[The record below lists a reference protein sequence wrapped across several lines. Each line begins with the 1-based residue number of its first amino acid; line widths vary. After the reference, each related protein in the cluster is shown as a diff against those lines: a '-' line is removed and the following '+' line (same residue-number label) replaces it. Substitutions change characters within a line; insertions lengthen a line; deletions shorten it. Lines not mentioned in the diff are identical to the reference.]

1 MKLHQLERFTDY
13 SCGVICLLMVALQI
27 SSYLC
32 DTDSPLNGGS
42 FFNINLV
49 NFCLTFGAFLIFIY
63 FVWKRRKYEK
73 YMRSIFLKE
82 PIQILKNPCSD
93 GFYPSEIKP
102 TLFRVKLL
110 DLLET
115 HGLKGRCLTIWIDD
129 GGHMAL
135 ALD

>member
-1 MKLHQLERFTDY
+1 MKRHQIEKFTDY
-13 SCGVICLLMVALQI
+13 SCGALCILMVAIQI
-27 SSYLC
+27 SRYLC
-32 DTDSPLNGGS
+32 DPDSPLNGGS
-42 FFNINLV
+42 FFNIKLV
-49 NFCLTFGAFLIFIY
+49 AIGLTFGSFMVFIY
-63 FVWKRRKYEK
+63 FVWRRRQYEK
-73 YMRSIFLKE
+73 YMQSIILKE
-82 PIQILKNPCSD
+82 PIQIFKNPCSD

-135 ALD
+135 ALE